1 MGFLRPKSPTI
12 APPPPPPP
20 PAPIEPIRPQDAVFL
35 REDRLKR
42 QLMDPQRVGR
52 METIKTGPRGV
63 MDEAEV
69 ETGRSLL
76 RGKRNAKA
84 GN

>member
-1 MGFLRPKSPTI
+1 MGFLMPKSPTI

-20 PAPIEPIRPQDAVFL
+20 PAPIRPQDAVFL
-35 REDRLKR
+35 REDKLKR